1 MRERTTLNAAII
13 LVAGALLTIVVP
25 AATPM
30 AEAQDTPKEVYEPAQ
45 ALPAEAYAAK
55 AGAAYAIGMLA
66 YIWGYPLMD
75 MYRLRDYY
83 TAGPRPGG
91 LNSPINQFTHA
102 RVLMDDKYTG
112 GQYPNIDTLHS
123 SVWLDLAKEPQIL
136 HIPDTKGRYYLV
148 PLVSAYNE
156 IFASIGARTKGYG
169 AKTYAIVGPNWKGV
183 LPKDV
188 EEVRSPTNVVWVF
201 IRNLISGPE
210 ELDAVHTLQNG
221 YTIQPLS
228 DFTAGKAPT
237 PPKGFPDGAKE
248 SETKT
253 MPDGIA
259 YFEKLN
265 EILQTEAVPEHDHG
279 LLNFFSL
286 IGIGPGADFAT
297 KAADPA
303 IKAGLLRAAATA
315 DRLLKE
321 RIGRMGYQVNGWQV
335 SDFGRYPDYLVR
347 GAVSWMG
354 GTAANLPE
362 DAVSSITYIDA
373 DGKPLDG
380 RNRYVLRFERG
391 QTPPVDAF
399 WSLTMYDMSQN
410 LVTNPLKRFRIGDR
424 TRGLTYGD
432 DGSLTVYIQSE
443 RPPNDLESN
452 WLPAPLDR
460 FVMILRA
467 YSPRKAIVDH
477 SYQWP
482 PVQKPGE

>member
-112 GQYPNIDTLHS
+112 GQYPTL
-123 SVWLDLAKEPQIL
+123 
-136 HIPDTKGRYYLV
+136 IPCTHPSGWTWRKSR
-148 PLVSAYNE
+148 
-156 IFASIGARTKGYG
+156 
-169 AKTYAIVGPNWKGV
+169 KGV

-265 EILQTEAVPEHDHG
+265 EILQTEAVPDQDHG

-321 RIGRMGYQVNGWQV
+321 RSGRMGYQVNGWQV

-362 DAVSSITYIDA
+362 DAVFPITYIDA

-399 WSLTMYDMSQN
+399 WSLTMYDMS
-410 LVTNPLKRFRIGDR
+410 R
-424 TRGLTYGD
+424 
-432 DGSLTVYIQSE
+432 
-443 RPPNDLESN
+443 
-452 WLPAPLDR
+452 
-460 FVMILRA
+460 
-467 YSPRKAIVDH
+467 SPIR
-477 SYQWP
+477 
-482 PVQKPGE
+482 

>member
-13 LVAGALLTIVVP
+13 LVAGAFLTFVVP

-123 SVWLDLAKEPQIL
+123 SVWLDLAKEPERRPAQ
-136 HIPDTKGRYYLV
+136 G
-148 PLVSAYNE
+148 
-156 IFASIGARTKGYG
+156 
-169 AKTYAIVGPNWKGV
+169 
-183 LPKDV
+183 DV

-321 RIGRMGYQVNGWQV
+321 RSGRMGYQVNGWQV

-362 DAVSSITYIDA
+362 DAVFPITYIDA

-452 WLPAPLDR
+452 WLPAPRDR

-467 YSPRKAIVDH
+467 YSPRKVVVDH
-477 SYQWP
+477 SNQWP
-482 PVQKPGE
+482 PVQKTGE